1 MQASCFSHDSESDA
15 DDDNLESEEESESC
29 SDAEEDT
36 SNEGENDEVGSDEN
50 GVDVRS
56 SSVAFKQLAPHLEE
70 YGIVSNY
77 LHYITKIAGFMCH
90 IY

>member
-29 SDAEEDT
+29 SDVEEDT
-36 SNEGENDEVGSDEN
+36 SNDEVGSDEN
-50 GVDVRS
+50 GVDVHS

-70 YGIVSNY
+70 YGIVSSH
-77 LHYITKIAGFMCH
+77 LH
-90 IY
+90 